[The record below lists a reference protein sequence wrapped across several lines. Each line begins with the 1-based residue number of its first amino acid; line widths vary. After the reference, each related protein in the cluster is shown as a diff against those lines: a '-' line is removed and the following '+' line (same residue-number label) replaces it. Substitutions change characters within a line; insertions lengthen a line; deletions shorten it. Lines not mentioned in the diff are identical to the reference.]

1 MILDCY
7 THGFA
12 QACRKAG
19 GWYGLDLFAGT
30 GKNYSTTRLQEMR
43 GSPLILLEAAAPRA
57 NKVLFSKLDPGTLD
71 ALRAR
76 CEPYGERACIFP
88 AGDANQLV
96 HEMLAQVPVKAPT
109 FAFLDPEGAEL
120 EWPTVAAIA
129 RHKQDHSLKIEQLI
143 LFPTDGLHPADA
155 TTRRRWTRSSATAAG
170 GT

>member
-57 NKVLFSKLDPGTLD
+57 NKVLF
-71 ALRAR
+71 
-76 CEPYGERACIFP
+76 
-88 AGDANQLV
+88 
-96 HEMLAQVPVKAPT
+96 
-109 FAFLDPEGAEL
+109 
-120 EWPTVAAIA
+120 
-129 RHKQDHSLKIEQLI
+129 
-143 LFPTDGLHPADA
+143 
-155 TTRRRWTRSSATAAG
+155 
-170 GT
+170 